1 MGPEP
6 SAWPAAADVLAIH
19 EEIVAASDVTEP
31 GVRAPG
37 DVAYAVQAARSGPFG
52 QGPDSLRDA
61 AFQLLRLL
69 VANHPFVDGN
79 KRTALATTVAV
90 YALHDRRLEYDR
102 ELKSTLKRLGTDETA
117 VDGEGVA
124 AYLAARATPD
134 VAAPTAAD
142 PVDDRG
148 VGAGD
153 DGVGREWFRGVVRR
167 DMDRHAT
174 IYRELA
180 RE

>member
-1 MGPEP
+1 MGPTP
-6 SAWPAAADVLAIH
+6 SAWPTTEDVLAIH
-19 EEIVAASDVTEP
+19 EAVVSASEVTEP

-37 DVAYAVQAARSGPFG
+37 DVAYAVQAAREGPFG
-52 QGPDSLRDA
+52 EAPDSLHDA

-90 YALHDRRLEYDR
+90 YGLHGRALDYDR
-102 ELKSTLKRLGTDETA
+102 DLKATLKELAIDERA
-117 VDGEGVA
+117 VDRDEVT
-124 AYLAARATPD
+124 AYLAERTAETTTEPD
-134 VAAPTAAD
+134 
-142 PVDDRG
+142 
-148 VGAGD
+148 GD
-153 DGVGREWFRGVVRR
+153 GGTRREWLLGVVRR
-167 DMDRHAT
+167 DMRRHAA